1 MVLERVTLKSV
12 TCFSVPPPDFQEHV
26 LRTELQ

>member
-12 TCFSVPPPDFQEHV
+12 TCFSVPPDFQEHV